1 MHVRRGEHDICLGY
15 QSGAIWKHSDFIK
28 HRIDVEPKAQRAA
41 PKAKQLPTSS
51 AKTIVPTYKVPTTD
65 PSLFGVEPLS
75 ALDIGVNWNLE
86 SLRSLPTHKRVTEL
100 LATKGLTLHAAAER
114 SRILYGQA
122 SQYWLP
128 HNLYHDLKNAAF
140 SPSLEQFCALSRISG
155 YRLSDWLRLFGFA
168 PEAILKM
175 QLASVPRRTKVLETP
190 EMPRP
195 VDIRTVRMF
204 VAHLDREI
212 VPFSQLPSFSP
223 IRSFGQD
230 WRHESRF
237 LYVRVGLEDTLAFP
251 DLLPGSVV
259 RVALGEGNSALQQVE
274 QNGNT
279 IFLLEHGHGF
289 WCCRLQPGPDQQV
302 IVVSDQ
308 LPGNQLRFLMPKEA
322 QVRGIVDL
330 EIRATHTFTDS
341 GTPAALSRLHT
352 PISVTW
358 NSRNLGSLLRMRR
371 LQAGLSLR
379 EASAISNTLAASFG
393 DDRFFASPGTLS
405 DYETR
410 EDAPR
415 HMHKIITLCSVY
427 GIRLLE
433 FIAAMGA
440 HIEELGRQAIPSQRI
455 QTFAG
460 VMPTPFSELNT
471 FFELAAVPL
480 TGMKGVSI
488 RDCFW
493 NRRGIDQRSLRD
505 ALFFIVNRRKKHR
518 NASGFGRWRQELI
531 LFWER
536 EGSYH
541 IGTPLAKGG
550 LLGVDEGSG
559 HGEVWAEKEFE
570 VVGQIVTVIREI
582 R

>member
-1 MHVRRGEHDICLGY
+1 M
-15 QSGAIWKHSDFIK
+15 
-28 HRIDVEPKAQRAA
+28 
-41 PKAKQLPTSS
+41 
-51 AKTIVPTYKVPTTD
+51 
-65 PSLFGVEPLS
+65 
-75 ALDIGVNWNLE
+75 NWNLE
-86 SLRSLPTHKRVTEL
+86 SLRSLSTHHRVREL
-100 LATKGLTLHAAAER
+100 LATKELTLHAAAER
-114 SRILYGQA
+114 SRILYGEA
-122 SQYWLP
+122 SRYCLP
-128 HNLYHDLKNAAF
+128 HNLYHDLKNDAF
-140 SPSLEQFCALSRISG
+140 SPSLEQLCALSRISG
-155 YRLSDWLRLFGFA
+155 YRLSDWLRLFGFG

-175 QLASVPRRTKVLETP
+175 KFASVPRRTKVLETP
-190 EMPRP
+190 EMPAP
-195 VDIRTVRMF
+195 IDIRTVRMF
-204 VAHLDREI
+204 VEHLDGAI

-230 WRHESRF
+230 WRDESRF
-237 LYVRVGLEDTLAFP
+237 VYLRIGLEDTLAFP

-259 RVALGEGNSALQQVE
+259 RVALSEGNASLRQVE
-274 QNGNT
+274 QNANA

-289 WCCRLQPGPDQQV
+289 WCCRLQRGPDQQV
-302 IVVSDQ
+302 VVASDH
-308 LPGNQLRFLMPKEA
+308 LPGNQLRFLVPKEA

-330 EIRATHTFTDS
+330 EIRATHTFADS
-341 GTPAALSRLHT
+341 GTPVALSRLHMPLT
-352 PISVTW
+352 VTW

-379 EASAISNTLAASFG
+379 EASAISKTLAASFG

-433 FIAAMGA
+433 FITAMGA
-440 HIEELGRQAIPSQRI
+440 HIDELGRQAIPSQRM
-455 QTFAG
+455 QTFSG
-460 VMPTPFSELNT
+460 VLPTPFSELNT
-471 FFELAAVPL
+471 FFEFAAVPL

-493 NRRGIDQRSLRD
+493 NRRGIDQRLLRD

-518 NASGFGRWRQELI
+518 NASDFGRWRQQLI

-536 EGSYH
+536 QGSYH
-541 IGTPLAKGG
+541 IGMPLAKGG

-559 HGEVWAEKEFE
+559 HGELWAEREFE
-570 VVGQIVTVIREI
+570 VLGQIVTVIRGI